1 MPLSRAKLRRPPLV
15 SDFVA
20 RPGLIDR
27 LDRGLDRT
35 LTVVSTP
42 AGYGKSTLLSA
53 WLQESKERGA
63 WLSLEPHDDGLRELV
78 SGFVDAI
85 EVIAPGTLP
94 GTRARLDGDLPS
106 PESLASC
113 LADEVSVLEAGPI
126 VLVLDDYHVLHDPE
140 AHTFVSR
147 IIELAPGALHL
158 VLSSRVD
165 PPLPLTGLR
174 AAGRLTEIRQHDLRF
189 SEEETRE
196 FLVNSLGREVDP
208 NTVHTLGEKTE
219 GWPVGI
225 RLGALSLRQTREP
238 EHLLDR
244 LPTGSRFVTDYLVS
258 EVLNQQ
264 MPIIQE
270 YLLRASVVDRFCA
283 PLCDALL
290 EADLAGEVPVGIF
303 DGAGFLAL
311 AERANVFLIPLDE
324 AGRWYR
330 FHHLFRDLLRQ
341 QLDSR
346 RSASE
351 VTLLQ
356 RRAAEWLEE
365 NGFLTESIEMAIGAD
380 LSLAVDL
387 VARHRHALMNREEWH
402 RLDQWLRLLPQG
414 VLESEPELVLLKAW
428 TMENRH
434 RYEDVLR
441 LAHRAA
447 DLIAE
452 HGGDTVGSLHGEVST
467 LLALQ
472 RYLELDGQRA
482 LEHSE
487 RALEQLEPGAESVL
501 GYAVIMNSLARQM
514 LGDLGGARRV
524 VVRNMRQ
531 TEEAAGTFDARLL
544 AALTLVDWI
553 AGDLQRLT
561 VDGTAYLAAG
571 LQGDL
576 EESLGMGNYFLGIAA
591 FERNDLALAETHL
604 GRIVRDHPTGDLW
617 NLANSGFVFAV
628 TLDGLGRH
636 QEANRL
642 AAELSARALDARHPG
657 LVRVTGAFEADL
669 ALRQGRRAEAIRW
682 ADDFEL
688 DPAYPPYRW
697 FIPNLTYARA
707 RIAQGTD
714 EARAEAAGLLE
725 ELRETYESIHAIR
738 ALIEVLA
745 QQALLEDS
753 IGNARAADTK
763 TAEALRLAEPGGF
776 IRLFVDMGRPMRD
789 LLRRVRPGSDRLP
802 YVRRILAAF
811 VEESLGISGEIDIQ
825 ASPPEF
831 DSGQLLALDITN
843 RELEVLS
850 LLAERLSN
858 KEIAVRLGIGSGT
871 VATHT
876 ASLYRKLD
884 VSSRREA
891 AVKAE
896 ALGILSSR

>member
-1 MPLSRAKLRRPPLV
+1 MPHSRAKFRRPPLV

-20 RPGLIDR
+20 RPGLIER
-27 LDRGLDRT
+27 LDQGLDRV

-53 WLQESKERGA
+53 WLQELKEPGA

-85 EVIAPGTLP
+85 DVIAPGTLP
-94 GTRARLDGDLPS
+94 GTRARLEGDLPS

-113 LADEVSVLEAGPI
+113 LVDEVSVLEAGPI
-126 VLVLDDYHVLHDPE
+126 VLVLDDYHVLHDAE
-140 AHTFVSR
+140 AHTFVTR

-189 SEEETRE
+189 SEEETRK
-196 FLVNSLGREVDP
+196 FLVNSLGRDVDP

-270 YLLRASVVDRFCA
+270 YLLRASVVERFCA

-290 EADLAGEVPVGIF
+290 EADLGGEVPVGIF

-330 FHHLFRDLLRQ
+330 FHHLFRDLLRH

-351 VTLLQ
+351 VAVLQ

-387 VARHRHALMNREEWH
+387 VARHRHELMNREEWH
-402 RLDQWLRLLPQG
+402 RLNQWLRLLPQG
-414 VLESEPELVLLKAW
+414 ALESEPELVLLKAW

-434 RYEDVLR
+434 RYEDVFR

-452 HGGDTVGSLHGEVST
+452 HGSEAFSSLQGEVST

-472 RYLELDGQRA
+472 HYLELDGQGA
-482 LEHSE
+482 LEQSE
-487 RALEQLEPGAESVL
+487 RALEQLEPGAGSVR
-501 GYAVIMNSLARQM
+501 GYAVIMKSLALLM
-514 LGDLGGARRV
+514 LGDLGEARRV
-524 VVRNMRQ
+524 VVRNMTQ
-531 TEEAAGTFDARLL
+531 SEPAGTYDARLL

-576 EESLGMGNYFLGIAA
+576 EESVGMGNYFLGIAA
-591 FERNDLALAETHL
+591 YERNDLALAETHL
-604 GRIVRDHPTGDLW
+604 ARIVRDHPTGDLW

-682 ADDFEL
+682 ADDFDL

-763 TAEALRLAEPGGF
+763 TAEALRLAEPGGY

-789 LLRRVRPGSDRLP
+789 LLRRVGPGSDRLP

-825 ASPPEF
+825 ASAPEF
-831 DSGQLLALDITN
+831 DSGQLLALEITH

-876 ASLYRKLD
+876 ANLYRKLD